1 MEGESLKDE
10 AEDTGGDSDLAPPPS
25 PPPAIVAEEEEEEDR
40 SDSNAGME
48 LNTDEVQ
55 QPSRK
60 RKQSSRVVKLK
71 KIKVSNGKLKKT
83 KRRI

>member
-10 AEDTGGDSDLAPPPS
+10 AEDTGGDGDLVPPPS
-25 PPPAIVAEEEEEEDR
+25 PPPAIVAEEEEEDR
-40 SDSNAGME
+40 CDSNAGME

-71 KIKVSNGKLKKT
+71 KAKVSNGKLKKT
-83 KRRI
+83 KHRI